1 MQSCCPQCEC
11 VSVWARWLMAPGQIA
26 NAIQDVR
33 WESWRWSALRDKV
46 CLPSEP
52 ASVVFRLCCDSL
64 KSSAY
69 VFKKACVE
77 WKSQSLFF
85 VNSCNRKRRGIVTAS
100 YFCIYRRHAVTFS
113 QSVRPWLR
121 LTVGTT
127 GNFYYAKA
135 CRQRTQTHTCAQLSN
150 ATGSPP
156 TYWVIILFFILN
168 QWQEMDTEVN

>member
-26 NAIQDVR
+26 NAIQDVC
-33 WESWRWSALRDKV
+33 WESWRWSAQRDNV

-77 WKSQSLFF
+77 WKSQSLF
-85 VNSCNRKRRGIVTAS
+85 SSTRVTAS
-100 YFCIYRRHAVTFS
+100 EEALSLRRISVFIAVMLSRFPNLCDRGSDSPWEPRVILITQKPAVSVHKRTPVHSFLMP
-113 QSVRPWLR
+113 QGVRP
-121 LTVGTT
+121 
-127 GNFYYAKA
+127 
-135 CRQRTQTHTCAQLSN
+135 RTES
-150 ATGSPP
+150 
-156 TYWVIILFFILN
+156 
-168 QWQEMDTEVN
+168 